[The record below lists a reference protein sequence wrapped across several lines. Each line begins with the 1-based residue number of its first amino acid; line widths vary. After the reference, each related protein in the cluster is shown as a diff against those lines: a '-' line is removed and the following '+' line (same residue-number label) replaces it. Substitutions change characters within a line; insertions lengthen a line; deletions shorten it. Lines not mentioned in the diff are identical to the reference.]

1 MIPILYDS
9 KDTSFTTNGLG
20 RFTEAIDCTVNEK
33 RNDLYELEM
42 TYPVD
47 GHLFAKLKESEII
60 LAEPAPGKR
69 PQPFRIYNISIPMNG
84 QIAISAEH
92 VSYMLNHIPVQ
103 AFRAGNN
110 NKGAVG
116 ALNLLKVNAVDKRGE
131 GKDLFTFST
140 DIESTTKYY
149 LVDPASMRNVLGGQD
164 GSILDTYGG
173 EYEWDRYEVILHK
186 ERGTDKSD
194 KIKIRY
200 GINLLDVTQE
210 LNIQETYTSIL
221 PYYKKDDTI
230 KYLSR
235 DSEVPYAPIVY
246 ADDAIVESFP
256 YPRTIAV
263 DLTSDL
269 PDDVKD
275 SQIQKQLKAAAKQY
289 ISKNE
294 VGKPS
299 VNLTVSY
306 ADLKK
311 AMDPTKYMDI
321 YLCDTVSVIYPKLG
335 ISRKAKVEEVTYDVL
350 KERYE
355 SITLGDAKVTLADE
369 ILGTKVSSGSG
380 TSITMVPIPNSE
392 IINIIGKGTGET
404 PEEEDEE

>member
-1 MIPILYDS
+1 MIPILYEA

-20 RFTEAIDCTVNEK
+20 RFTEAISCTVNEK
-33 RNDLYELEM
+33 RNDLYELSM

-47 GHLFAKLKESEII
+47 GHLFPRIRESEII

-84 QIAISAEH
+84 QISISAEH
-92 VSYMLNHIPVQ
+92 VSYMLNHIPVKPYT
-103 AFRAGNN
+103 AT
-110 NKGAVG
+110 GAVQ
-116 ALNLLKVNAVDKRGE
+116 ALNRLKSNAVDKRGE
-131 GKDLFTFST
+131 GKNLFTFST
-140 DIESTTKYY
+140 DITSGAKFT

-164 GSILDTYGG
+164 GSILDVYKG

-186 ERGTDKSD
+186 ERGKDKSD
-194 KIKIRY
+194 VIKIRY
-200 GINLLDVTQE
+200 GINLLDVSQE
-210 LNIQETYTSIL
+210 LNIQETYTSIM
-221 PYYKKDDTI
+221 PYYKKDDKIT
-230 KYLSR
+230 YLAYNKTKA
-235 DSEVPYAPIVY
+235 PYAPLYY
-246 ADDAIVESFP
+246 AADEIVESFV
-256 YPRTIAV
+256 YPRTIPV
-263 DLTSDL
+263 DITGDMPEEIKNL
-269 PDDVKD
+269 
-275 SQIQKQLKAAAKQY
+275 QNEMINAAKKY

-369 ILGTKVSSGSG
+369 ILGTKVTSGSG
-380 TSITMVPIPNSE
+380 TTITMVPIPNSE